1 MQTPSILQRKA
12 LTWEKNNWDLLIKSA
27 WYVVDTSNKILTQL
41 LISIFQ
47 SNYTN
52 AHYFQLLLQIFLYM
66 FFSCL
71 LALCF
76 TFGFPFIWSKVS
88 PGHAGFNCSSLI
100 YKLCFSVTRKTFL
113 GKCIGISDLHIKAQC
128 SLPSVMQPSLSF
140 LLLQSTNILFVIN
153 AQWRL
158 KHELY

>member
-1 MQTPSILQRKA
+1 M
-12 LTWEKNNWDLLIKSA
+12 
-27 WYVVDTSNKILTQL
+27 
-41 LISIFQ
+41 
-47 SNYTN
+47 
-52 AHYFQLLLQIFLYM
+52 YM

-158 KHELY
+158 KHELYKADDKVIWLLVIVRVHQLSSLMTMEQIIMFTSNLFVGLPQMQNC